1 MKKTLLMTG
10 ALLALSAGLAF
21 AGPGGL
27 NLSWL
32 DCGVAGLENR
42 TFACNTNTGG
52 GHILVA
58 SFKASSFMVSVTG
71 QSAVLDAQGAG
82 VAYPAWWTMRV
93 GGCRA
98 SASLA
103 FSSDFTGGPFNCY
116 DYWQAGCVGGSSM
129 DAPVG
134 NRARIKAQC
143 ALPAGDSRITA
154 IPEGTEVYAFK
165 LTINNLKTAGLGAC
179 AGCLDRVCICFN
191 SLLVTQTP
199 GNPAGNKFITAPAEN
214 NIARWQGT
222 ANAQE
227 CEGATPAKNATWGQV
242 KSLYR

>member
-10 ALLALSAGLAF
+10 ALLALTVGLAA

-27 NLSWL
+27 NLSWN
-32 DCGVAGLENR
+32 DCGLAGQENR
-42 TFACNTNTGG
+42 TFACNTNTGS
-52 GHILVA
+52 HILIA
-58 SFKASSFMVSVTG
+58 SFVASSFMDAVTG
-71 QSAVLDAQGAG
+71 QAAVIDVQGAG
-82 VAYPAWWTMRV
+82 VSYPAWWTMRV

-98 SASLA
+98 AASLV
-103 FSSDFTGGPFNCY
+103 FDSNFLGGPFSCY
-116 DYWQAGCVGGSSM
+116 DYWQGGCTGGTAM
-129 DAPVG
+129 DAPIG

-143 ALPAGDSRITA
+143 ALPAGDGRITT

-165 LTINNLKTAGLGAC
+165 LLINSAKTVGLGSC

-191 SLLVTQTP
+191 SLLVTNVP
-199 GNPAGNKFITAPAEN
+199 GNPAGNKFITAPAN
-214 NIARWQGT
+214 RNIARWQGT

-227 CEGATPAKNATWGQV
+227 CEGATPAKNSTWGQV